1 MSAQQVITG
10 DGVKLAYERHGVKGP
25 VVVFIHGWSGSRHYF
40 DCNAEA
46 VGRTCQ
52 VYRYD
57 ARFHGDSD
65 KPEWGHRV
73 ARLAADLHDFLQT
86 LNLQEVT
93 VVGTS
98 MGAST
103 IWSYIELFG
112 EDRIA
117 RAVFVDQAP
126 LQNLAED
133 WNLGSTGCYDA
144 VSLARLQTTL
154 KYDFRA
160 VALGNND
167 ACLSQSIPQKTTE
180 HLILETLK
188 ADASALGKLMA
199 DHTQADWR
207 SVLPRIS
214 IPCLNLVGSKTMCFN
229 AQGVAYVGEK
239 VPRCEQVYF
248 DAGHWLYIE
257 MPDKF
262 NELIQRFAASDTKKV

>member
-1 MSAQQVITG
+1 MRVC
-10 DGVKLAYERHGVKGP
+10 L
-25 VVVFIHGWSGSRHYF
+25 GWSGSRHYF
-40 DCNAEA
+40 DYNAEA

-86 LNLQEVT
+86 LDLQEVT

-154 KYDFRA
+154 KYDFRG

-167 ACLSQSIPQKTTE
+167 ACLSQHIPQKATE
-180 HLILETLK
+180 HLISETLK

-229 AQGVAYVGEK
+229 AKGVAYVGENI
-239 VPRCEQVYF
+239 PGCEQVYF

-262 NELIQRFAASDTKKV
+262 NELIQRFAAGDTEKV

>member
-1 MSAQQVITG
+1 MCRSVRCS
-10 DGVKLAYERHGVKGP
+10 DE
-25 VVVFIHGWSGSRHYF
+25 
-40 DCNAEA
+40 
-46 VGRTCQ
+46 TCDVMLQ
-52 VYRYD
+52 
-57 ARFHGDSD
+57 
-65 KPEWGHRV
+65 GHRV

-167 ACLSQSIPQKTTE
+167 ACLNQPVPQKTTE
-180 HLILETLK
+180 HLISETLK

-229 AQGVAYVGEK
+229 AKGVAYVGEN
-239 VPRCEQVYF
+239 VPKCEQVYF

-257 MPDKF
+257 MPDRF
-262 NELIQRFAASDTKKV
+262 NELIQRFAAGSTKQV